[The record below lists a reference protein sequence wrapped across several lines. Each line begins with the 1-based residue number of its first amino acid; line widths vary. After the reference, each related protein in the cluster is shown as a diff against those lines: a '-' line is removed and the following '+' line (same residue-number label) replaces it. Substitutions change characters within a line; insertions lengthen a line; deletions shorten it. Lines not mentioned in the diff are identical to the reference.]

1 MKLLISRSHFNAKNG
16 LIKCQIGLMI
26 LRKICLLP
34 PTDGLHN
41 YDECERKV
49 EILIGVSKGL
59 EKRKLQRK
67 IVKISISNTNVSCGQ
82 SRR

>member
-1 MKLLISRSHFNAKNG
+1 MQKTDLLNAKWVDDSTEN
-16 LIKCQIGLMI
+16 LSTT
-26 LRKICLLP
+26 
-34 PTDGLHN
+34 TDGLHN

-82 SRR
+82 IRR